1 MKKFV
6 FSLVAVVAISAF
18 AEDAPDY
25 QAIYWQVDDM
35 GSQYYD
41 AAYANLFAAVDGEP
55 RVGQE
60 ARALSEGKGSWMTD
74 VSGWNNGILGNAS
87 FFVELYNEEGK
98 LLITSYGI
106 DYATLLKSCM
116 DVYYNDST
124 HAPVTATSS
133 WTSGYCIPEP
143 TSALLLL
150 IGVAGLALR
159 RKRV

>member
-1 MKKFV
+1 MKKLV
-6 FSLVAVVAISAF
+6 FSLFAAVAISAF
-18 AEDAPDY
+18 AEDVPDY
-25 QAIYWQVDDM
+25 QAIYWQVGGM

-41 AAYANLFAAVDGEP
+41 ASYANLFAAVDGA
-55 RVGQE
+55 RVGQ
-60 ARALSEGKGSWMTD
+60 RAQVLSEGKGSWETD

-87 FFVELYNEEGK
+87 FFVELYNDAGE

-159 RKRV
+159 RKRA